1 MEAINI
7 SFFIISFSS
16 LFALINPLGISP
28 ILLSIT
34 ENLNNEEYNKT
45 IKKGIFFATVLLLI
59 FACMGEVIFKFYGI
73 TIHAFKIAGGILFFR
88 TGTNMLHA
96 KTPRTRTTPKETLEA
111 SEIEDISIAPIGI
124 PIIAG
129 PGAIT
134 SVMLLSHQANSFYER
149 IFFYF
154 NIIFVLLLTYYILKV
169 AKKISKKFGTTWIR
183 IIQRIMGLILMVLAI
198 QFIIN
203 GIDPIVKD
211 WILLNNQ

>member
-1 MEAINI
+1 
-7 SFFIISFSS
+7 
-16 LFALINPLGISP
+16 
-28 ILLSIT
+28 
-34 ENLNNEEYNKT
+34 
-45 IKKGIFFATVLLLI
+45 
-59 FACMGEVIFKFYGI
+59 
-73 TIHAFKIAGGILFFR
+73 
-88 TGTNMLHA
+88 MLHA

-149 IFFYF
+149 VFFYF

-169 AKKISKKFGTTWIR
+169 AKTISKKFGTTWIR

-203 GIDPIVKD
+203 GIDPIVKG
-211 WILLNNQ
+211 WLTLNNY

>member
-1 MEAINI
+1 MEPINI

-45 IKKGIFFATVLLLI
+45 IKKGIFFATILLLI

-134 SVMLLSHQANSFYER
+134 SVMLLSHQAVSFYER
-149 IFFYF
+149 VFFYF

-203 GIDPIVKD
+203 AIDPIVKS
-211 WILLNNQ
+211 WIDLK

>member
-1 MEAINI
+1 METINI

-34 ENLNNEEYNKT
+34 ENLNNEEYNRT
-45 IKKGIFFATVLLLI
+45 IKKGIFFATILLLI

-96 KTPRTRTTPKETLEA
+96 KTPRTRTTPTETLEA

-149 IFFYF
+149 VFFYF

-211 WILLNNQ
+211 WLSFNN

>member
-1 MEAINI
+1 METINI

-45 IKKGIFFATVLLLI
+45 IKKGIFFATILLLI

-149 IFFYF
+149 VFFYF
-154 NIIFVLLLTYYILKV
+154 NIIFVLLITYYILKV
-169 AKKISKKFGTTWIR
+169 AKFLIFKQIHLMLCFITR
-183 IIQRIMGLILMVLAI
+183 EIQYIVTKLMFY
-198 QFIIN
+198 FI
-203 GIDPIVKD
+203 
-211 WILLNNQ
+211 

>member
-1 MEAINI
+1 METINI

-34 ENLNNEEYNKT
+34 ENLNNEEYNRT
-45 IKKGIFFATVLLLI
+45 IKKGIFFATILLLI

-134 SVMLLSHQANSFYER
+134 SVMLLSHQANSLYER
-149 IFFYF
+149 VFFYF

-169 AKKISKKFGTTWIR
+169 AKTISKKFGTTWIR

-203 GIDPIVKD
+203 GIDPIVKS
-211 WILLNNQ
+211 WITSK

>member
-1 MEAINI
+1 METINI

-34 ENLNNEEYNKT
+34 ENLNNEEYNRT
-45 IKKGIFFATVLLLI
+45 IKKGIFFATILLLI
-59 FACMGEVIFKFYGI
+59 FACMGEIIFKFYGI

-88 TGTNMLHA
+88 TGTNMLYA
-96 KTPRTRTTPKETLEA
+96 KTPRTRTTPTEELEA

-149 IFFYF
+149 VFFYF

-211 WILLNNQ
+211 WLSFNN

>member
-1 MEAINI
+1 MENINI

-34 ENLNNEEYNKT
+34 ENLNSEEYTRT
-45 IKKGIFFATVLLLI
+45 IKKGIFFATIILLV
-59 FACMGEVIFKFYGI
+59 FAFMGELIFKFYGI

-88 TGTNMLHA
+88 TGINMLNA
-96 KTPRTRTTPKETLEA
+96 KTSRTRTTPKETLEA
-111 SEIEDISIAPIGI
+111 SEQDDISLAPIGI

-134 SVMLLSHQANSFYER
+134 SVMLISYQANSLIER
-149 IFFYF
+149 IFFYL
-154 NIIFVLLLTYYILKV
+154 NILLVLAITYYILKI
-169 AKKISKKFGTTWIR
+169 AKKIAVRFGTTGIR
-183 IIQRIMGLILMVLAI
+183 IIQRIMGLILMVLAV

-203 GIDPIVKD
+203 GINPIVEN
-211 WILLNNQ
+211 WILLMK

>member
-1 MEAINI
+1 MENLDL
-7 SFFIISFSS
+7 SFILLSFSS
-16 LFALINPLGISP
+16 LFTLLNPIGTAP
-28 ILLSIT
+28 IVLSLT
-34 ENLNNEEYNKT
+34 ESLNPEEYNRV
-45 IKKGIFFATVLLLI
+45 IKKSICVACLILLLFAIMGKII
-59 FACMGEVIFKFYGI
+59 FTFYGI
-73 TIHAFKIAGGILFFR
+73 TIYAFKIAGGILFFR

-149 IFFYF
+149 VFFYF
-154 NIIFVLLLTYYILKV
+154 NIIFVLLITYYILKV
-169 AKKISKKFGTTWIR
+169 AKTISKKFGTTWIR

-203 GIDPIVKD
+203 GIDPIVKG
-211 WILLNNQ
+211 WLSLNN

>member
-1 MEAINI
+1 METINI

-34 ENLNNEEYNKT
+34 ENLNNEEYNRT
-45 IKKGIFFATVLLLI
+45 IKKGIFFATILLLI

-149 IFFYF
+149 VFFYF

-169 AKKISKKFGTTWIR
+169 AKTISKKFGTTWIR
-183 IIQRIMGLILMVLAI
+183 IIQRIMGLILMVISVQFVIDGIKIIIVDWLLLI
-198 QFIIN
+198 Q
-203 GIDPIVKD
+203 
-211 WILLNNQ
+211 

>member
-7 SFFIISFSS
+7 SFFVISFSS

-28 ILLSIT
+28 ILLSLT
-34 ENLNNEEYNKT
+34 ENLTNEEYNRT
-45 IKKGIFFATVLLLI
+45 IKKGIVFATILLLV
-59 FACMGEVIFKFYGI
+59 FACMGEIIFKFYGI

-88 TGTNMLHA
+88 TGSNMLYS
-96 KTPRTRTTPKETLEA
+96 KLPRTRTTPKETLEA

-134 SVMLLSHQANSFYER
+134 SVMLLSYQANLFYER

-154 NIIFVLLLTYYILKV
+154 NIIFVLLITYYILKV
-169 AKKISKKFGTTWIR
+169 AKKISKKFGTTWLR

-203 GIDPIVKD
+203 GIEPI
-211 WILLNNQ
+211 ILNWLSKL

>member
-1 MEAINI
+1 MDNINI

-28 ILLSIT
+28 IILSVT
-34 ENLNNEEYNKT
+34 EDLSQDEYNRT
-45 IKKGIFFATVLLLI
+45 IKKGIIFATFLLLL
-59 FACMGEVIFKFYGI
+59 FACVGELIFKFYGI

-88 TGTNMLHA
+88 TGLDMLYA
-96 KTPRTRTTPKETLEA
+96 QTSRTRTTPQETIEA
-111 SEIEDISIAPIGI
+111 AETGDISIAPIWI

-134 SVMLLSHQANSFYER
+134 SVMLLSHQAITIYER

-154 NIIFVLLLTYYILKV
+154 NIILILTITYFLLKV
-169 AKKISKKFGTTWIR
+169 AKNISRKFGMTGIR
-183 IIQRIMGLILMVLAI
+183 IIQRIMGLILMVLAV

-203 GIDPIVKD
+203 GINPIVEK
-211 WILLNNQ
+211 WISLIS

>member
-1 MEAINI
+1 MVPINI

-45 IKKGIFFATVLLLI
+45 IKKGIFFATILLLI

-134 SVMLLSHQANSFYER
+134 SVMLLSHQAVSFYER
-149 IFFYF
+149 VFFYF

-203 GIDPIVKD
+203 GIDPIVKS
-211 WILLNNQ
+211 WIALK